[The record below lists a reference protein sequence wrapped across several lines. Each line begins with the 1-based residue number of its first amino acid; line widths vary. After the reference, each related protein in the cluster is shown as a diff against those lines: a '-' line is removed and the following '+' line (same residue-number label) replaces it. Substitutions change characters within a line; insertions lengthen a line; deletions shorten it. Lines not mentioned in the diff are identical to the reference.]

1 MEPVTVAEAIQ
12 IVLGQARSFGTEM
25 VPLDGTVGRVLAQ
38 PIVADRDLPPHNR
51 VTMDGIAIFFAA
63 YAAGQRTFAIEAT
76 MAAGQEPLHLAQPQ
90 NCIEV
95 MTGCALPPGT
105 DTVIRYEDIEKTNG
119 TATILAPTVKPGG
132 NVHQRGADTTA
143 CTVVVAAGT
152 LVTAAVISMA
162 ASVGQHQLWVHRL
175 PKIAVVSTGN
185 ELVDVHETP
194 EPWQIRRSNVHAI
207 RAMLQ
212 ANGADCTLLHLPDD
226 MDAATAGLQ
235 QCIAKHDAV
244 ILSGGVSMGLFD
256 YVPAAL
262 QSSGVTQLFHKVLQ
276 RPGKPFW
283 FGVQQQTGTVVFAF
297 PGNPVSAFM
306 CAHRYFV
313 PWLQACT
320 HGKPKPQAMAILT
333 EPVTFQ
339 PSLQYFL
346 QVQVS
351 VSATG
356 QLVATPL
363 VGNGSGD
370 FSNLLQ
376 VNAFME
382 LPQHITH
389 FAAGEVYP
397 IWPFQSIV

>member
-12 IVLGQARSFGTEM
+12 IVLGQARFFGTEIL
-25 VPLDGTVGRVLAQ
+25 PLDGAGGRVLAQ

-51 VTMDGIAIFFAA
+51 VTMDGIAISYAA
-63 YAAGQRTFAIEAT
+63 YAAGLRTFPIQAT
-76 MAAGQEPLHLAQPQ
+76 MAAGQEPVHLAQPQ
-90 NCIEV
+90 KCIEV

-105 DTVIRYEDIEKTNG
+105 DTVVRYEDIEKADG
-119 TATILAPTVKPGG
+119 TATIVAPAVKPCG
-132 NVHQRGADTTA
+132 NVHQQGSDTTA
-143 CTVVVAAGT
+143 GTVVVAAGT
-152 LVTAAVISMA
+152 LVSAAVISMA
-162 ASVGQHQLWVHRL
+162 ASVGQHQLAVYRL
-175 PKIAVVSTGN
+175 PRIAVVSTGN
-185 ELVDVHETP
+185 ELVAVHETP
-194 EPWQIRRSNVHAI
+194 QPWQIRRSNVHAI

-212 ANGADCTLLHLPDD
+212 AHGADCTLLHLPDD
-226 MDAATAGLQ
+226 KGAATSGLQ
-235 QCIAKHDAV
+235 QCLATHDAV

-262 QSSGVTQLFHKVLQ
+262 QQSGVTQLFHKVLQ

-283 FGVQQQTGTVVFAF
+283 FGVQQQTGAVVFAF

-320 HGKPKPQAMAILT
+320 FGMPKPPVMAMLS

-339 PSLQYFL
+339 PFLQYFL
-346 QVQVS
+346 QIQVS

-356 QLVATPL
+356 QLVATPFA
-363 VGNGSGD
+363 GNGSGD

-376 VNAFME
+376 ANAFME
-382 LPQHITH
+382 LPQHISH
-389 FAAGEVYP
+389 FSAGEVYP
-397 IWPFQSIV
+397 IWPFKSIM